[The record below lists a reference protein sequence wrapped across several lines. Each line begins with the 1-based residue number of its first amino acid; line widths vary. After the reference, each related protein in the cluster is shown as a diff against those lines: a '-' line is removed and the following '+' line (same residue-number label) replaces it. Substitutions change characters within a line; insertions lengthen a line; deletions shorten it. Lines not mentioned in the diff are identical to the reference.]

1 MHTARTLTSFLRSA
15 PARLWLA
22 TAAVALAAAFSH
34 TAMAQAPEMAAD
46 LPGGMDHGGPGM
58 GGHMRHGG
66 DRHMERML
74 DVVNATPEQRAQ
86 IKQIMQTARSDM
98 QAQREG
104 GRALR
109 EQQMALL
116 AAPTIDARA
125 LETLRQQMLA
135 RHDTT
140 SKRMSQ
146 AMIDAANVLTP
157 PQRKQL
163 ADMMAKRMSMMKR
176 HAAERDALGM
186 SGQAGK

>member
-1 MHTARTLTSFLRSA
+1 MPAPRTFLSSFTSA
-15 PARLWLA
+15 PARVWLA

-34 TAMAQAPEMAAD
+34 TAMAQAPELPAD
-46 LPGGMDHGGPGM
+46 GMGGMDHGGHRM
-58 GGHMRHGG
+58 GHRGG
-66 DRHMERML
+66 QHMERML

-86 IKQIMQTARSDM
+86 IKQIMQTARTDM

-125 LETLRQQMLA
+125 VETLRQQMLA
-135 RHDTT
+135 RHDVA

-163 ADMMAKRMSMMKR
+163 ADVMAKRMSMMKR
-176 HAAERDALGM
+176 HAAEREAMGA
-186 SGQAGK
+186 AGK

>member
-1 MHTARTLTSFLRSA
+1 MLTARTFSPFALSA
-15 PARLWLA
+15 PARMWLA
-22 TAAVALAAAFSH
+22 TAALALAAGFSQ

-46 LPGGMDHGGPGM
+46 LHGGMDHGGRGM
-58 GGHMRHGG
+58 GDPMRHGG
-66 DRHMERML
+66 GRHMDRML

-86 IKQIMQTARSDM
+86 IKQIMQTARTDM

-104 GRALR
+104 GRGLR

-125 LETLRQQMLA
+125 VETLRQQMLA
-135 RHDTT
+135 RHDTA

-176 HAAERDALGM
+176 HAAERDAVGM

>member
-1 MHTARTLTSFLRSA
+1 MTTARTRSSFPSFALSA

-22 TAAVALAAAFSH
+22 TAVLALGAAFSH
-34 TAMAQAPEMAAD
+34 TAMAQAPERVGDMH
-46 LPGGMDHGGPGM
+46 GSMDHGGPGM

-66 DRHMERML
+66 GHHMERML
-74 DVVNATPEQRAQ
+74 DAVNATPEQRAQ
-86 IKQIMQTARSDM
+86 IKQIMQSAHTDM
-98 QAQREG
+98 QAQRDG

-125 LETLRQQMLA
+125 VETLRQQMLA
-135 RHDTT
+135 RHDAG

-176 HAAERDALGM
+176 HAAERDALGTT
-186 SGQAGK
+186 AK